1 MLCCNTGI
9 MRILQ
14 LRISRGIL
22 WFPVMCEISGVG
34 RNIAS
39 EDKCIKGSIE
49 LDEVVKD
56 FFDNTLSPV

>member
-1 MLCCNTGI
+1 

-39 EDKCIKGSIE
+39 EDKRHKNE
-49 LDEVVKD
+49 RQVQRKD
-56 FFDNTLSPV
+56 RRTSCAPNLFQIGMNT